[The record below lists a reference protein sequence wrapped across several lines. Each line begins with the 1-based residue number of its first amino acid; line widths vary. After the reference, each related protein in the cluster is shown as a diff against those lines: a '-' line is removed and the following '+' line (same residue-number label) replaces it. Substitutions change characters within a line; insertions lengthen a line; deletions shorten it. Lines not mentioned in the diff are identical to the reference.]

1 MVWTIWEKLG
11 KFLSRA
17 SVIEEM
23 IDNGDNQVL
32 RHMNVAKAFAIC
44 LIVLGH
50 SFTETSNSAIR
61 AFVYLFHVPLFFII
75 SGFFFKDHYLRA
87 PKDFVLGRLRRLWI
101 PFLLWSVPF
110 ILLHNIFFNL
120 QIYSPEAT
128 FRGAT
133 VPYYSIADTFVRL
146 AKLIF
151 FQESEQL
158 LGGFWFLPCLFFT
171 AIIFFCFFF
180 ISNKLRNSYAL
191 PILCV
196 LGFILGNFMFYNK
209 VNFPL
214 IPYDFRLFLITTLL
228 FFIGFL
234 YKKYEHLVP
243 INSYFSLLCLLLLV
257 FVVMIGHYKID
268 SINSTVG
275 YLPKAILY
283 LVFTPI
289 LGTYMT
295 LYLSK
300 IISRYRIAD
309 FFDYIGRNTIT
320 ILALHFLSFKLVSL
334 IIVHSENLNRF
345 EIASF
350 PVIPNHDGWFLAYF
364 LAGVLIPLSVRTTWV
379 KVNNAFCHKT

>member
-1 MVWTIWEKLG
+1 
-11 KFLSRA
+11 
-17 SVIEEM
+17 M
-23 IDNGDNQVL
+23 IDDGGNKIL
-32 RHMNVAKAFAIC
+32 RHMNVARAFAIC
-44 LIVLGH
+44 MIVLGH
-50 SFTETSNSAIR
+50 SFTEDSTSPIR
-61 AFVYLFHVPLFFII
+61 AFLYLFHVPLFFII
-75 SGFFFKDHYLRA
+75 SGFFFKEDYLSA
-87 PKDFVLGRLRRLWI
+87 AKDFVLGRLRRLWI

-110 ILLHNIFFNL
+110 ILLHNIFFKL
-120 QIYSPEAT
+120 EIYSPEVT

-171 AIIFFCFFF
+171 AIIFFAFSF
-180 ISNKLRNSYAL
+180 ISNKLRKSYAL
-191 PILCV
+191 PLLCI
-196 LGFILGNFMFYNK
+196 LGFILGNFMFYNDIR
-209 VNFPL
+209 FPF
-214 IPYDFRLFLITTLL
+214 IPFDARLFLVTTFL

-234 YKKYEHLVP
+234 YKKYEYLVP

-257 FVVMIGHYKID
+257 FVLTIGHYKID
-268 SINSTVG
+268 SINNTVG

-289 LGTYMT
+289 LGTYII

-320 ILALHFLSFKLVSL
+320 ILALHFLSFKLVSFL
-334 IIVHSENLNRF
+334 IVYSENLNRF
-345 EIASF
+345 EIANF
-350 PVIPNHDGWFLAYF
+350 PVIPNRDGWFLAYF
-364 LAGVLIPLSVRTTWV
+364 LAGLLIPLTVRTTWA
-379 KVNNAFCHKT
+379 KMNNAFCHKT

>member
-1 MVWTIWEKLG
+1 
-11 KFLSRA
+11 
-17 SVIEEM
+17 
-23 IDNGDNQVL
+23 
-32 RHMNVAKAFAIC
+32 MNVAKAFAIC

-50 SFTETSNSAIR
+50 SFPEDSTSPIR

-75 SGFFFKDHYLRA
+75 SGFFFKDHYLSA
-87 PKDFVLGRLRRLWI
+87 PKNFILGRLRRLWI

-110 ILLHNIFFNL
+110 ILLHNIFFRL
-120 QIYSPEAT
+120 EIYSTEVT

-171 AIIFFCFFF
+171 AIIFFVFSF
-180 ISNKLRNSYAL
+180 ISNKLKKSYVL

-196 LGFILGNFMFYNK
+196 LGFILGNFMFYNN

-228 FFIGFL
+228 FLVGFL
-234 YKKYEHLVP
+234 YKKYEYLVP
-243 INSYFSLLCLLLLV
+243 INLSISLFSLLLLILV
-257 FVVMIGHYKID
+257 LKIGSYKID

-289 LGTYMT
+289 LGTYIT

-300 IISRYRIAD
+300 MISRYKIAD

-320 ILALHFLSFKLVSL
+320 ILALHFLSFKLVSFL
-334 IIVHSENLNRF
+334 IVYSENLNLF

-364 LAGVLIPLSVRTTWV
+364 LAGVLIPLSVKTTWV
-379 KVNNAFCHKT
+379 RIHNAFS